1 MKILIF
7 LVVLIPSLIAV
18 FLFVNAA
25 LWFGA
30 PQLLTGDINSVIAVC
45 SVVFGIILLIPLLLA
60 AVYGIINLISKVKN
74 GNKKQ
79 KQG

>member
-7 LVVLIPSLIAV
+7 LIVLIPSLIAV

-30 PQLLTGDINSVIAVC
+30 PQLLMGDINSVIAVC
-45 SVVFGIILLIPLLLA
+45 SIVFGIILLIPLLLA
-60 AVYGIINLISKVKN
+60 LVYGIINLVSKVKN
-74 GNKKQ
+74 GNK
-79 KQG
+79 